1 MHQVWCGNWNRND
14 PPQHRVEMGFV
25 HIKREYSANGP
36 PVKTDATSGITILY
50 DVVNSCG
57 NDDYD
62 YDYDD
67 D

>member
-1 MHQVWCGNWNRND
+1 MT
-14 PPQHRVEMGFV
+14 HRVEMGFV

-36 PVKTDATSGITILY
+36 PVKTDATGGITILY

-57 NDDYD
+57 DDDYD

-67 D
+67 DD